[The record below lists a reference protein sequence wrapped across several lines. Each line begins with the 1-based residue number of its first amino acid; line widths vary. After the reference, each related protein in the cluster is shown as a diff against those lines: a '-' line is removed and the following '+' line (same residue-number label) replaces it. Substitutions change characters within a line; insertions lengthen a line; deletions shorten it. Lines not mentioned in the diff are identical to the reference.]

1 MLGLNPFRPCILSRW
16 EKLGLPGFHWKL
28 KFNAMFPEHFQS
40 YPAQAKQSVSA
51 RANSQNKHPAWWF
64 QLTPESVERG
74 IMDEKIHFKHDQT
87 TSAEWRTNENPA
99 DLWWGPWDF
108 INSRLLLGAGVA
120 CVGFMV
126 NYSPIIWHTL
136 TYEKHT
142 VSLGIWSTFIVILFH
157 IYCILNWRVTF
168 ICPRVSLDFPR
179 IETDDNNNN
188 AARPTGFGQANFQAS
203 TCPCPSWR
211 LRSWR
216 VHPP

>member
-1 MLGLNPFRPCILSRW
+1 
-16 EKLGLPGFHWKL
+16 
-28 KFNAMFPEHFQS
+28 
-40 YPAQAKQSVSA
+40 
-51 RANSQNKHPAWWF
+51 
-64 QLTPESVERG
+64 
-74 IMDEKIHFKHDQT
+74 MDEKIHFKHDQT

-168 ICPRVSLDFPR
+168 MSQGVIGLSPHWNWWQQQQRR
-179 IETDDNNNN
+179 QTH
-188 AARPTGFGQANFQAS
+188 
-203 TCPCPSWR
+203 R
-211 LRSWR
+211 LRPSQLPSFNLPMSKLKAAVMEGSSSIITWPLVKATWELGR
-216 VHPP
+216 DPGLAVSPGRYQEPPSKSLGPLGS